1 MSRHNRAQLNPDA
14 DVPKVA
20 DIAAARMSKTSR
32 KTPFAAEL
40 EAALAEYGPTVTI
53 PDAAALVGV
62 SERTLRRAV
71 ASGEL
76 RQYKFGRSRTYRVR
90 TEDLFNLL
98 VAA

>member
-1 MSRHNRAQLNPDA
+1 MSRKNRAQIGHTGA
-14 DVPKVA
+14 PKVA
-20 DIAAARMSKTSR
+20 NITAARTSETTR
-32 KTPFAAEL
+32 KNPFAGEL
-40 EAALAEYGPTVTI
+40 EAALAEYGPSVTI
-53 PDAAALVGV
+53 PDAAVLVGV